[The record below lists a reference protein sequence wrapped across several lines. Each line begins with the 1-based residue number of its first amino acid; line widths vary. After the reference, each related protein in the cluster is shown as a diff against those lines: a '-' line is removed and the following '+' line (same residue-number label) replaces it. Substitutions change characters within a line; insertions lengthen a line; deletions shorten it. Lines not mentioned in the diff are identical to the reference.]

1 MIINSYFFR
10 GPIQEVESLLHQL
23 SAEQQE
29 VDLLRAAVAQEKEDV
44 ARETEHV
51 ATLAKVSCPEFTI
64 SKWMIY

>member
-64 SKWMIY
+64 C